1 MRLKEATYKAI
12 ACICMGFS
20 VIANGAN
27 AAGQAFAFSQA
38 EIEAAGIRLAPIQ
51 TKTADTGGELR
62 LSGTVKPAPNA
73 AVTVSAAEEATISE
87 LLIPNL
93 SHVKAG
99 QVVLRIYSTAFLD
112 AQKSFLQDQSALR
125 LARQTLERDKLLFE
139 EGLIAQRRLQESQNQ
154 LSLYTTAEASSRQ
167 RLKIL
172 GVSAAQMEK
181 IVQRGQLSESID
193 VAAPVSGQL
202 VAVAGRIGQKLM
214 PGDVLL
220 QVLKARLFE
229 LELAASVS
237 QGNDVKP
244 GDTVS
249 LPGCALLG
257 KVTGVSSMVD
267 ANSQSLLV
275 RALLAPDTADCLR
288 ANQYVQVQVRKQAE
302 NQKVAGFEVPA
313 GAIVNVGQQAWVFVK
328 TDSGFLATEVKVLG
342 SQNQTRFVEGHLVA
356 GRSVATSGTAVLK
369 AAWQGMGKE

>member
-1 MRLKEATYKAI
+1 
-12 ACICMGFS
+12 MGFS
-20 VIANGAN
+20 VISSQAN
-27 AAGQAFAFSQA
+27 ATGRAFVFSQA

-51 TKTADTGGELR
+51 TKTADTGGDLR

-73 AVTVSAAEEATISE
+73 AVTVSATEEATISE

-154 LSLYTTAEASSRQ
+154 LSLHSTAEASSRQ

-202 VAVAGRIGQKLM
+202 VSVAARIGQKLM

-237 QGNDVKP
+237 QGSDVTP

-249 LPGCALLG
+249 VPGCALQG

-275 RALLAPDTADCLR
+275 RALLAQDTADCLR
-288 ANQYVQVQVRKQAE
+288 ANQYVQVQIRKQTE
-302 NQKVAGFEVPA
+302 TSKTGGFEVPA

-328 TDSGFLATEVKVLG
+328 TDNGFLATQVKVLG
-342 SQNQTRFVEGHLVA
+342 SQNQTRFIEGNLVA
-356 GRSVATSGTAVLK
+356 GRSVATSGTTVLK

>member
-12 ACICMGFS
+12 ACVCIGFS
-20 VIANGAN
+20 VISMKTN

-38 EIEAAGIRLAPIQ
+38 EIEAAGIRLVPIQ
-51 TKTADTGGELR
+51 VKTAESAGELR

-73 AVTVSAAEEATISE
+73 AVTVSATEEATVSE
-87 LLIPNL
+87 VLIPNL

-112 AQKSFLQDQSALR
+112 AQKTFLQDQSALR

-172 GVSAAQMEK
+172 GVSGAQMEK

-202 VAVAGRIGQKLM
+202 VSVVARIGQKLM

-237 QGNDVKP
+237 QGHDVKP
-244 GDTVS
+244 GDVIS
-249 LPGCALLG
+249 LQGCALQG

-275 RALLAPDTADCLR
+275 RAWLAPDTADCLR

-302 NQKVAGFEVPA
+302 TSKTAGFEVPA
-313 GAIVNVGQQAWVFVK
+313 GAIVNVGQQAWVFIK
-328 TDSGFLATEVKVLG
+328 TDTGFLPTEVKVLG
-342 SQNQTRFVEGHLVA
+342 SQNQMRFIEGQLVA
-356 GRSVATSGTAVLK
+356 GRSVAASGTAVLK
-369 AAWQGMGKE
+369 AAWKGLGKE